1 MELDKSHHVEKDFF
15 GESDLMVEGRMV
27 PRDEMGEIS
36 DDSDPY
42 ISIVKIGKNIFP
54 L

>member
-1 MELDKSHHVEKDFF
+1 MEQDKSHHVEEDFF
-15 GESDLMVEGRMV
+15 GESELMVEGRMV
-27 PRDEMGEIS
+27 PRDEMGEIF

-42 ISIVKIGKNIFP
+42 ISIAKIVKNIFP